1 MTGPIGATSPVFA
14 VDATP
19 KLYTAAL
26 GNALYFYQNERD
38 GADYIPTPLRSAP
51 AHLNDET
58 AAVYLTP
65 VIDRNDDLVGDLQ
78 PTGATTNAAGG
89 WWDAGDYLKF
99 VQTASYTEALMLIGV
114 RDFPAA
120 MGKGSPNADFTA
132 EAKFGVDWLRRM
144 WDDNSRTLYYQVGI
158 GTGND
163 EIVSDHDIWR
173 LPQVDD
179 DYGHGWDPSYR
190 YIRNRPVL
198 IAAPAGSPISP
209 NLAGRLAAA
218 FAESYQ
224 LFRTSNP
231 TYARQCLLSAEHI
244 FDLADTSPKDDLLT
258 VAPFDFYPET
268 EWRDGLELG
277 ATELYFALA
286 SGRPPSGLPHNDAF
300 FYLRAAAQWARA
312 YIHGPNDAT
321 DTLNLYDVSGL
332 AHFELYRAIARAGN
346 PGGLDVSQAD
356 LLDDLERQLSNAGVQ
371 AALDPFGFGFPWDEY
386 DSATHGAGL
395 SVMAKEVSY
404 LTQDASYE
412 NDARFWLA
420 NIMGANAWGSSFI
433 VGDGGTFP
441 DCMQHQVA
449 NLVGSLDGQEPLLR
463 GALVEGPNSFAAK
476 GFLHGMRRCP
486 PGSGDVFA
494 PFNRNGAVYKDNVQS
509 YSTVEPAIDLT
520 AASFL
525 MFAWSLAG
533 APAAGF

>member
-65 VIDRNDDLVGDLQ
+65 VIDRNDNLVGDLQ

-198 IAAPAGSPISP
+198 IAAPADSPISP

-494 PFNRNGAVYKDNVQS
+494 PFNGNGAVYKDNVQS